1 MNRAIGLLLVTGFA
15 LSIAAAIA
23 ESVYI
28 ILGLVLGARWFWGGA
43 IAAYFGPAAF
53 AIALYFNQL
62 RLRAEK
68 QAEVIDA

>member
-1 MNRAIGLLLVTGFA
+1 MSVLAFIVVA
-15 LSIAAAIA
+15 AAAIA